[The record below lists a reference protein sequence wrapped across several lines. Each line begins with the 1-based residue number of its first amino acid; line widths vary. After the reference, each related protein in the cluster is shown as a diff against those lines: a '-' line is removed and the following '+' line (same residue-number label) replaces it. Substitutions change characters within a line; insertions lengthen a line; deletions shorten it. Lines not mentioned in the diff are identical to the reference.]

1 MNSQSL
7 FYALLHSESE
17 DDVLEVLES
26 AGYGVNNED
35 IWVPLG
41 KNAGNFSVVGNQQ
54 ENPAAAIVEKVVNS
68 IDAVLM
74 GECYRQGID
83 PESDEAPS
91 TMQEAVDKFFNVSE
105 GRLDDLTPS
114 EQTNLAQNIH
124 VVATGEKKSP
134 CYLIVDKGE
143 GQSPEQFPDTFL
155 STSLL
160 SPKARIDFV
169 QGKFNAGGSGSLQ
182 FCGQHNIQLIVSRR
196 QPYALSS
203 VHDCS
208 NPWGFTVVRRRRP
221 FEGERSSVFV
231 YLAPEGN
238 VLRFN
243 AKSIKVLPGD
253 SRKNSPSLPYGLDL
267 DYGTSVKLY
276 NYEWNAKSLATT
288 ETRRQL
294 EHYLHN
300 PCLPF
305 RVSETRNYQANYYAA
320 TVIGVWN
327 RISMSPDGTEE
338 SPNMEDGFPA
348 TAQISLRNIGKL
360 PIRIGV
366 WNSKVETK
374 RLPTG
379 VFFLINGQVHGQF
392 GSEFASRRLKF
403 DYIRDHLLVS
413 VDCTRIER
421 SVAEDLFMASRD
433 RLRKNEHYSAIRDV
447 LAQELSSHQGLK
459 DLNAKRQKE
468 RVENAGDASSSIT
481 NLISELIRSD
491 PGLAHIFGHGGKI
504 ITSVGP
510 GFGQPFEG
518 KRFPTF
524 FRLTKEPKK
533 GILSKFCPINRT
545 VKLEFET
552 DAEND
557 YFDRAVSPGE
567 IGVDPSSDLI
577 EASNLWNG
585 KFTVRFRVPWDAC
598 PNDVTRVRFSVSD
611 VERQIKGPFISEFE
625 LIASPEST
633 SQPSGPQPEIDNPV
647 KHPQSDPFNANPS
660 LRLPEPVAIQKHQW
674 CSQLGINGPYDAFRI
689 KSSPDGEGYDF
700 YVNVDCAWLIT
711 ELSNKKNNPERVRHW
726 FTWGLA
732 LAALGMIRNSK
743 NGSLEDSSD
752 DSNQI
757 EDGCP
762 NLDSIGRACDGL
774 AQVIV
779 PMFRVL
785 YDGPPS
791 E

>member
-1 MNSQSL
+1 MDSRSL
-7 FYALLHSESE
+7 FYKLLHSEHE
-17 DDVLEVLES
+17 DEVVSNLDS
-26 AGYGVNNED
+26 VGYDINNDE

-74 GECYRQGID
+74 GECYRRGID
-83 PESDEAPS
+83 PESDEAPT
-91 TMQEAVDKFFNVSE
+91 TMQEAVSKFFNVSD
-105 GRLDDLTPS
+105 GRLDYLTS
-114 EQTNLAQNIH
+114 TEQTTLAQNIH
-124 VVATGEKKSP
+124 VIATGEKRSP

-143 GQSPEQFPDTFL
+143 GQSPEKFPDTFL

-160 SPKARIDFV
+160 SPKSRIDFV

-182 FCGQHNIQLIVSRR
+182 FCGQHNMQLIVSRR
-196 QPYALSS
+196 QPYAQADVQDSS
-203 VHDCS
+203 
-208 NPWGFTVVRRRRP
+208 NQWGFTVVRRRRP
-221 FEGERSSVFV
+221 HGGERSSVFV

-238 VLRFN
+238 ILRFD
-243 AKSIKVLPGD
+243 AESIKVLPGD
-253 SRKNSPSLPYGLDL
+253 SAKNTPSTPYELDL
-267 DYGTSVKLY
+267 EYGTSVKLY
-276 NYEWNAKSLATT
+276 NYEWKAKSLATT

-300 PCLPF
+300 PCLPL
-305 RVSETRNYQANYYAA
+305 RVSETRNYQANYYAT
-320 TVIGVWN
+320 TVLGVWN
-327 RISMSPDGTEE
+327 RISMAPDGTEE

-348 TAQISLRNIGKL
+348 TAQVSLRNIGKL

-366 WNSKVETK
+366 WNSKVETR

-392 GSEFASRRLKF
+392 GNEFASRRLKF

-413 VDCTRIER
+413 VDCTGVDR

-433 RLRKNEHYSAIRDV
+433 RLRNNEHLNEIRDV
-447 LAQELSSHQGLK
+447 LSQELSSHQGLK

-468 RVENAGDASSSIT
+468 RVENAGDASSNIT
-481 NLISELIRSD
+481 NMISELIRSD
-491 PGLAHIFGHGGKI
+491 PGLAHLFGHGGKI
-504 ITSVGP
+504 ITSVGS
-510 GFGQPFEG
+510 GIGQPFEG
-518 KRFPTF
+518 KRFPTY
-524 FRLTKEPKK
+524 FRLAKEPKK
-533 GILSKFCPINRT
+533 GLLRKLCPINRT
-545 VKLEFET
+545 VKLEFVT

-567 IGVDPSSDLI
+567 IQVDPSFDLI

-598 PNDVTRVRFSVSD
+598 PNDVTKVRFSVSD
-611 VERQIKGPFISEFE
+611 VEREIKGPFVSEFE

-633 SQPSGPQPEIDNPV
+633 SQPTGPQPETINPQ
-647 KHPQSDPFNANPS
+647 KHPKPNPLNSNPS
-660 LRLPEPVAIQKHQW
+660 LRLPEPVPIQKHQW
-674 CSQLGINGPYDAFRI
+674 CSQIGINGPYDAFRV
-689 KSSPDGEGYDF
+689 KSAPDGEGYDF
-700 YVNVDCAWLIT
+700 YVNIDCAWLLT
-711 ELSNKKNNPERVRHW
+711 ELSNKNNDPERVRHW

-732 LAALGMIRNSK
+732 LAALGMIRNSTDGTS
-743 NGSLEDSSD
+743 NDFTNESD
-752 DSNQI
+752 QI
-757 EDGCP
+757 DDGGP

-785 YDGPPS
+785 YEGPPS
-791 E
+791 